1 MVGRETTVGGRDGSR
16 DRRRHLV
23 VESGHTLMGI
33 QTAAFAKGRW
43 WFGCYGNARTMLKTD
58 ESWRR
63 VDGFC
68 VIWR

>member
-1 MVGRETTVGGRDGSR
+1 
-16 DRRRHLV
+16 
-23 VESGHTLMGI
+23 MGI